1 MPRPAR
7 HDRQQALDRAVELF
21 WERGYHA
28 TSMKHIEQAL
38 DMRPGS
44 LYATFGSK
52 EGLFSE
58 VLNRYAEQM
67 ADELSRCLQ
76 NGSTVLQG
84 VRDYLLALAGPCEL
98 RDGAPPRACMLIK
111 TLLEVNPEDP
121 QLRAQAD
128 RILGLME
135 QRFAAALKHAQ
146 AAGEIRPEV
155 DCNRLARL
163 LQAQVIGLRCFTERA
178 IDSLHFAELAED
190 MAALLAA
197 YRAP

>member
-7 HDRQQALDRAVELF
+7 HDRQQALERAVDLF

-28 TSMKHIEQAL
+28 TSMKHIERAL

-76 NGSTVLQG
+76 DGETGLQG
-84 VRDYLLALAGPCEL
+84 FRDYLLALAGPCQW
-98 RDGAPPRACMLIK
+98 RNGAPPRACMLIK

-121 QLRAQAD
+121 QLRVQVD

-135 QRFAAALKHAQ
+135 QRFAAALKQAQ
-146 AAGEIRPEV
+146 
-155 DCNRLARL
+155 ARL

-178 IDSLHFAELAED
+178 IEPAHFVELADD
-190 MAALLAA
+190 MGALLAI
-197 YRAP
+197 YQTP